1 MGHGLAQDPAVLE
14 AFAWS
19 ESIIADVLQRHYPE
33 PTDAGSLSDQLLRL
47 HRCFWKALIFD
58 SEYFSRKQRR
68 ALVEAAFES
77 GVDMAILSDIDDEVM
92 TELLEVVLRRFRT
105 APRQAR
111 EYHLLLMSVAARLRL
126 STLVDFTNSD
136 RALYFEA
143 AGAAGDWI
151 RDGRGS

>member
-1 MGHGLAQDPAVLE
+1 MSHGLAQDPAVLE

-19 ESIIADVLQRHYPE
+19 EPIIADVLQRHYPE
-33 PTDAGSLSDQLLRL
+33 PIDAGSSSDRLLRL

-105 APRQAR
+105 TPRQAR

-126 STLVDFTNSD
+126 STLVDFMNSD
-136 RALYFEA
+136 LALYFEA
-143 AGAAGDWI
+143 AGPADHRI
-151 RDGRGS
+151 RDGGGS